1 MVIWIML
8 SEPSQR
14 SQDLVSLLEAEG
26 LEGEEK
32 IVPQNLEGRPIRIAL
47 ANYPPFLEIT
57 ETGGRGG
64 VKGRGMSWDVM
75 NALASYFNFTP
86 EPVAAYD
93 NLVGVKGENGWKGA
107 LQLIANEEAEFTLM
121 PVTVTEVRKEVVE
134 FSHLLGTTSFGMLV
148 KRPEYTPKPDALLKP
163 FNKEV
168 WFWIIGSMATMG
180 PLIYFIIV
188 FRVRLCRGD
197 PKLTRIM
204 PFDQCCWFVYGA
216 MMKQGSVLKPISD
229 SSRILFATWW
239 LFIMIVT
246 SFYTAN
252 LTAFLTFNGL
262 QLPIN
267 EVADLEKHSDITWLA
282 SRDGAVVDVITS
294 HPQLE
299 ILRELKKK
307 GRGRYIDSR
316 EEALALVR
324 AGDHVYIDDV
334 QVLEYLIQ
342 EDFKRQQR
350 EELNQTCN
358 FYTSELER
366 GGELTFWYGFG
377 FKNGSEYTDLFN
389 GFFRRLSIFGILNF
403 LRNSATASS
412 PVCTLPKGFKDRA
425 LENKDLY
432 TTYVLYA
439 IGIVASLLALLTE
452 SFFRRA
458 MRQTHNL
465 AMATRKTFS
474 DRFNSPPI
482 KVTPS
487 RTGPTQ
493 TWNSGLPPLP
503 EHRLR
508 TPFEVKYPQFANL
521 KPQYTPQITDARQV
535 PFARQT
541 GPRVIS
547 GKINGV
553 DVKWDQREGK
563 LLLQDVKQLAGNVAY
578 IDGVPYAFLHYR
590 DDDGPKLQKL
600 ILSDLI

>member
-1 MVIWIML
+1 MANTAAVLALRSHPPARLAAAAATPPPAAACFSPSL
-8 SEPSQR
+8 SLHILHPLASWFLSSSSSFFYPLPTVAFVLSVTRALSSYPLPPCLLRPSIPYR
-14 SQDLVSLLEAEG
+14 LPRHHHSSPATSPAV
-26 LEGEEK
+26 
-32 IVPQNLEGRPIRIAL
+32 
-47 ANYPPFLEIT
+47 PPFLEIT

-493 TWNSGLPPLP
+493 TWNSGLPPC
-503 EHRLR
+503 RS
-508 TPFEVKYPQFANL
+508 
-521 KPQYTPQITDARQV
+521 TD
-535 PFARQT
+535 
-541 GPRVIS
+541 S
-547 GKINGV
+547 GRPSK
-553 DVKWDQREGK
+553 
-563 LLLQDVKQLAGNVAY
+563 
-578 IDGVPYAFLHYR
+578 
-590 DDDGPKLQKL
+590 
-600 ILSDLI
+600 